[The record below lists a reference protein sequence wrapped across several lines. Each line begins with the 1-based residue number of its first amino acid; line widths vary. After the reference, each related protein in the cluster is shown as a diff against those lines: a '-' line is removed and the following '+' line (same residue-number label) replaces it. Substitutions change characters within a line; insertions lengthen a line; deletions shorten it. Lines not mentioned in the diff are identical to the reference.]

1 MADRNR
7 DTGRRS
13 APQGSFS
20 LHFCPPRTVYSLE
33 PDRVSRKALD
43 MLIEVSLSRHDSMAL
58 VTYGYGKGFRHCGL
72 LSAPLFE
79 AEERTISVRG
89 R

>member
-1 MADRNR
+1 M
-7 DTGRRS
+7 
-13 APQGSFS
+13 
-20 LHFCPPRTVYSLE
+20 E

-43 MLIEVSLSRHDSMAL
+43 MLIEVSLCRHDPMAL

-79 AEERTISVRG
+79 ARVEERSISVRG